1 MLILVVLFSDL
12 FRSGWAMASMTFA
25 GLGIL
30 LTLFVLTVFLCHN
43 DTPVV
48 RASGRELSYV
58 LLVGLLLCYALTFL
72 FVFR

>member
-1 MLILVVLFSDL
+1 
-12 FRSGWAMASMTFA
+12 MTFA
-25 GLGIL
+25 GVGIL
-30 LTLFVLTVFLCHN
+30 LTAFVSGVFLIHN

-58 LLVGLLLCYALTFL
+58 LLTGLFSSYALTFL